1 MLSDAE
7 RRKRFQEPIAYPNRA
22 EPHHIGVIV
31 VHQVLQRFLTTSYL
45 QVVRR
50 VVFLG

>member
-1 MLSDAE
+1 MLSYAE
-7 RRKRFQEPIAYPNRA
+7 RRKGLKEPVAYPNRA
-22 EPHHIGVIV
+22 EPHHIGVVV
-31 VHQVLQRFLTTSYL
+31 VHQVLQRLLAAPHL